1 MEVLPSSNVQCGG
14 ESGFPQQDS
23 GTFMYAENANCT
35 DHTEAQVMDV
45 QVNALNGE
53 GSHFEQGVDKWTIA
67 ESSTSEGHDNDDS
80 FFEFEVDGQKFSSDS
95 HDSEHSEG
103 QCTRG
108 SLASENSQ
116 LHVET
121 IVSDLPNSSR
131 EEAPWLA
138 EVKWPEPEEPMAV
151 WVKWRGMWQAGI
163 QCARADWPLATLK
176 AKPTHDRKKY
186 LVIFFPRRRN
196 YSWADVLL
204 VCPINEFPEPIPYR
218 THKVGAKM
226 VRDLTIA
233 RRFIIQKLAVGII
246 NIIDQLHSEALIETA
261 RNVVVWKEF
270 AMEASCCKDYSDIGR
285 LLLKLQSMI
294 AQCCFDSLWLQ
305 HSLESWV
312 HRCKNASSAEYV
324 EMLKEELVDS
334 IVWNEVNSLLNGH
347 MQSDNFEWK
356 TWKQEIMKSFSMS
369 HPIASGRDVVQPPDS
384 SPLGVELQIS
394 RMRPKLVVR
403 RAEANSSH
411 VDTQCQSQSLN
422 AETDTGF
429 MYCNNIVDAT
439 TSEIKHS
446 GDEAPQM
453 EADRWGEIVIEAGN
467 TEIIHNKDINL
478 TPTNGVAIRPFNAG
492 NKSNQCVAFIES
504 KGRQCVRWAN
514 DGDVYCCVH
523 LASRFGGHS
532 PNLEASPSD
541 AILCGGTTVLGTKCK
556 HRALNGTP
564 FCKKHRPQN
573 DVVVMQSTPNSKKRK
588 HEESSNKSET
598 TSCKDIVLVGGSD
611 TPLQVDPVSFVS
623 RNGSNEKSIIKMSE
637 QSSKEN
643 SGTELLH
650 CIGPV
655 SEEANGACLESP
667 KRHFLYCE
675 KHLPSW
681 LKRARNG
688 KTRIVS
694 KEVYM
699 DLLRE
704 CYSREQKLH
713 LHHACEL
720 FHRLFK
726 SILSLR
732 NPVPKEIQ
740 IQWAISEASKDAS
753 VGELLM
759 KLVLREKDRLEKLWG
774 FTADKDSQNCSSVE
788 DPVALPI
795 AVDNDSGHANE
806 SVIKCKICSNNFSDD
821 RTLGEHWMDS
831 HRKEAQWLFRGY
843 ACAICLD
850 SFTNKK
856 VLESHVQ
863 ERHHAKFVEQCL
875 LLQCIPCGNHF
886 GNADELWLHVLSLH
900 TSSFKMPTP
909 SQQHDA
915 ITFGEDSTQ
924 KPEPEIQVS
933 IENINPDNQ
942 GVSRKFICKSCGL
955 KFDLL
960 PDLGRHHQAAHM
972 GANPVA
978 SHLPKRGISFYAY
991 KLKTGRLGRPRFKKS
1006 KGAASYKIRNRA
1018 GATMKKRIQLSSSI
1032 NAVELKDQIRG
1043 AEVDKLGGL
1052 VDFQCSN
1059 VAKMLYSE
1067 ITQTKPRPSN
1077 LEILSL
1083 ARSACC
1089 KVKLQN
1095 LLEGKYGI
1103 LPERLYLKAAKLCSE
1118 HNIEVYWHQ
1127 DGFICPN
1134 QCRRITVQH
1143 PVSPLLPLP
1152 DESRSRLALP
1162 LVSKA
1167 NEWEVDECHCI
1178 VDSRH
1183 FKQEPVLRTIILCD
1197 DISSGQ
1203 EAVPIACVVDENLL
1217 ASLPMLL
1224 DGSNDQSTTYSMPWE
1239 GFMYGRKPLLD
1250 RSLAVNAESLQLG
1263 CACVHSTC
1271 SSETCDHV
1279 YLFDNDYED
1288 AKDKYGKPM
1297 KGRFPYDDKGRII
1310 LEEGYMV
1317 YECNQNCHCSRSC
1330 QNRVLQNG
1338 VQVKVEVYKTEEKGW
1353 AVRACEQI
1361 LHGAFVCEYIGEI
1374 IDEQEATIRRKRY
1387 GEEGCSYLYEIDA
1400 YCNDMSRLIEE
1411 QDPYV
1416 IDATTYGN
1424 VSRYI
1429 NHSCLPNLTNH
1440 QVIVESMDCQLAHIG
1455 LYASRDIA
1463 IGEELTYDYRYKQL
1477 PGEGCPCLCGAPNC
1491 RGRLY

>member
-1 MEVLPSSNVQCGG
+1 MEVLPSSNVQRGG
-14 ESGFPQQDS
+14 ESGFPQQESVKTYIFD
-23 GTFMYAENANCT
+23 ENTNCT
-35 DHTEAQVMDV
+35 GRTEVQVMDV
-45 QVNALNGE
+45 QVNDLTLNGE
-53 GSHFEQGVDKWTIA
+53 GSHFEQGGDKWTIA

-80 FFEFEVDGQKFSSDS
+80 FFEFEMDGQN
-95 HDSEHSEG
+95 SED
-103 QCTRG
+103 QYTRG

-116 LHVET
+116 LYVET
-121 IVSDLPNSSR
+121 IVSEFPSTGR
-131 EEAPWLA
+131 EEAPWPE
-138 EVKWPEPEEPMAV
+138 EVKWPEPEEAMAV

-186 LVIFFPRRRN
+186 IVVFFPRRRN

-204 VCPINEFPEPIPYR
+204 VRPINEFPEPIPYR

-233 RRFIIQKLAVGII
+233 RRFIIQKLAVGIL
-246 NIIDQLHSEALIETA
+246 NIIDQLHSEALLETA
-261 RNVVVWKEF
+261 RNVVIWKEF
-270 AMEASCCKDYSDIGR
+270 AMEASHCKDYSDIGR

-294 AQCCFDSLWLQ
+294 AQFCFDSSWLH
-305 HSLESWV
+305 HSLESWK
-312 HRCKNASSAEYV
+312 HRCKNANSAEYV

-334 IVWNEVNSLLNGH
+334 ILWNEINSFTNGSV
-347 MQSDNFEWK
+347 QSELNFEWK
-356 TWKQEIMKSFSMS
+356 TWKQEMMKSFSMS
-369 HPIASGRDVVQPPDS
+369 HPIANGRDVVQPSDVS
-384 SPLGVELQIS
+384 QLGVELQIS
-394 RMRPKLVVR
+394 SKRPKLVVR
-403 RAEANSSH
+403 RAEAHTSH
-411 VDTQCQSQSLN
+411 VETQCPIQSLN
-422 AETDTGF
+422 TEIDTGF
-429 MYCNNIVDAT
+429 MYCRNIVDPD
-439 TSEIKHS
+439 TSEMKHT
-446 GDEAPQM
+446 GAEAPPM
-453 EADRWGEIVIEAGN
+453 GADRWGEIVIEAGS
-467 TEIIHNKDINL
+467 TEIIQTKDVNL
-478 TPTNGVAIRPFNAG
+478 TPVNGVATRPFNASS
-492 NKSNQCVAFIES
+492 KSNQCAAFIES

-523 LASRFGGHS
+523 LASRLGGNS
-532 PNLEASPSD
+532 PNLEASTSD

-573 DVVVMQSTPNSKKRK
+573 DEVIMPSTPNSKKRK
-588 HEESSNKSET
+588 HEESIHTLKA
-598 TSCKDIVLVGGSD
+598 TSCKDIVFGGDSA
-611 TPLQVDPVSFVS
+611 TALQLDSVSFKS
-623 RNGSNEKSIIKMSE
+623 RDGSYEKSIIKMPE
-637 QSSKEN
+637 QSSREN
-643 SGTELLH
+643 SGTEVLH

-655 SEEANGACLESP
+655 SEEANDNCLESP
-667 KRHFLYCE
+667 KKHFLYCE

-704 CYSREQKLH
+704 CHSREQKLH

-720 FHRLFK
+720 FHRFFK
-726 SILSLR
+726 SILSIR
-732 NPVPKEIQ
+732 NPAPKENQ
-740 IQWAISEASKDAS
+740 IQWAITEASKDAR

-774 FTADKDSQNCSSVE
+774 FTADKDPQNCSSVE

-795 AVDNDSGHANE
+795 VVANDSGHDDSE
-806 SVIKCKICSNNFSDD
+806 IKCKICSNNFCDD
-821 RTLGEHWMDS
+821 QSLGKHWMDS

-886 GNADELWLHVLSLH
+886 GNADELWSHVLSLH
-900 TSSFKMPTP
+900 TSSFKTLGP

-915 ITFGEDSTQ
+915 TTIGEDFAHELEAA
-924 KPEPEIQVS
+924 KLVS
-933 IENINPDNQ
+933 VENINTDNQ
-942 GVSRKFICKSCGL
+942 GVSRKFICKFCGL

-978 SHLPKRGISFYAY
+978 SNLLKRGISFYAY
-991 KLKTGRLGRPRFKKS
+991 KFKTGRLVRPRFKKS

-1032 NAVELKDQIRG
+1032 IAGELKDQIHG
-1043 AEVDKLGGL
+1043 AESDKLGGL
-1052 VDFQCSN
+1052 VEFQCSN

-1077 LEILSL
+1077 LEILSF

-1089 KVKLQN
+1089 KAKLQN
-1095 LLEGKYGI
+1095 LLEENYGI

-1118 HNIEVYWHQ
+1118 HNIVVYWHQ
-1127 DGFICPN
+1127 DGFICPS
-1134 QCRRITVQH
+1134 QCKRITVQN
-1143 PVSPLLPLP
+1143 PVTPLFPFP

-1162 LVSKA
+1162 PVPKA
-1167 NEWEVDECHCI
+1167 TEWEVDECHCI

-1183 FKQEPVLRTIILCD
+1183 FKQEPILRTIILCD
-1197 DISSGQ
+1197 DISFGQ
-1203 EAVPIACVVDENLL
+1203 ETVPIACVVDENLL
-1217 ASLPMLL
+1217 GSLPILVE
-1224 DGSNDQSTTYSMPWE
+1224 GSNDQSTKYSMPWE
-1239 GFMYGRKPLLD
+1239 GFRYVRKPLVD

-1263 CACVHSTC
+1263 CACGDSTC

-1317 YECNQNCHCSRSC
+1317 YECNQNCHCSRTC

-1338 VQVKVEVYKTEEKGW
+1338 VQVKLEVYKTEEKGW

-1361 LHGAFVCEYIGEI
+1361 LRGRFVCEYIGEV

-1387 GEEGCSYLYEIDA
+1387 SEEGCNYLYEIDA
-1400 YCNDMSRLIEE
+1400 HSNDMSRLIEE
-1411 QDPYV
+1411 QDLYV

-1477 PGEGCPCLCGAPNC
+1477 PGEGCQCLCGAPNC
-1491 RGRLY
+1491 KGRLY